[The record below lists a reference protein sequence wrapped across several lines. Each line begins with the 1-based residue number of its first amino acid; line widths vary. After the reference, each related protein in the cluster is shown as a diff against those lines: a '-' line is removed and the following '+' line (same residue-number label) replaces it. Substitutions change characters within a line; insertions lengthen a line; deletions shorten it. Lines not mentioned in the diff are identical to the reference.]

1 MLELKWDESGGP
13 DVKPPTRRGY
23 GTRVITSGIDRQ
35 LGGKAHFNWRPS
47 GLYCALAVPYDAM
60 NAQSSSDL
68 SDETPGVEYDDL
80 LPEVANEQKKRILV
94 VEDEPMISMMLADI
108 LLEGGHQVDGPHAS
122 IDEAMPSAVN
132 AELQGAIL
140 DVNVRGENVYSIAD
154 ILASRNIP
162 FIFLTGYAADRVG
175 PGFADVPVLQKPV
188 EPERIWSA
196 LAKSLAVGSKN

>member
-1 MLELKWDESGGP
+1 MHEADEPNTVVDFLDTEPLTGEYGRDIDQS
-13 DVKPPTRRGY
+13 KPSRRVDDQY
-23 GTRVITSGIDRQ
+23 HS
-35 LGGKAHFNWRPS
+35 
-47 GLYCALAVPYDAM
+47 
-60 NAQSSSDL
+60 QSHGS
-68 SDETPGVEYDDL
+68 
-80 LPEVANEQKKRILV
+80 EVANEQKKRILV

-140 DVNVRGENVYSIAD
+140 DVNVRGENVHSIAD